1 MTQEAA
7 DRIKEAE
14 MKKPNPDYELI
25 RRTQEAAKRNQE
37 ESPMTQEAADRIKE
51 AEMKKP
57 NPDYEFIRRT
67 QEAAKRNEGK

>member
-14 MKKPNPDYELI
+14 MKKANPDYELI

-37 ESPMTQEAADRIKE
+37 
-51 AEMKKP
+51 
-57 NPDYEFIRRT
+57 
-67 QEAAKRNEGK
+67 AAKRNE

>member
-1 MTQEAA
+1 MLVLPKFCDKLFKLFKLTASTILPPPPSSQHTA
-7 DRIKEAE
+7 
-14 MKKPNPDYELI
+14 
-25 RRTQEAAKRNQE
+25 

>member
-25 RRTQEAAKRNQE
+25 RRTQ
-37 ESPMTQEAADRIKE
+37 D
-51 AEMKKP
+51 
-57 NPDYEFIRRT
+57 
-67 QEAAKRNEGK
+67 AAKRNEGK